1 MSKKRTQAQTPAP
14 KKDQVKGS
22 AKNPKGSA
30 SGSRGGIKISDQAV
44 KSLENMR
51 DKHNDRYKAKSKKVD
66 LGTLKAVFRRGAGAF
81 SVSHRPGMNRTQWA
95 LARVKAFLKLVGT
108 GERKKAYN
116 TDLDLL
122 PKGHPQR
129 TEAKAEALSIPDKYS
144 HIDFTPPKGA
154 QEAAK
159 RALEV
164 RASKPPSQRGMTDVG
179 IARARDLANGKR
191 LSPDT
196 VKRMLA
202 YFTRHEVDK
211 QGSTWSDKGKGW
223 QAWNGWGG
231 DAGFSFARKVVNQ
244 MKRADEKATSL
255 RAYGEAIQLNHLG
268 EPSYDLPDGLT
279 IGKPFKTLAL
289 GQVSS
294 RMNGENIGQEIDHE
308 LLSEMIRVFNERR
321 QSDPVIIDWQHA
333 TSPFQGGSPAPPES
347 GNALGLI
354 VDLELREDGLYA
366 TPAYNERGL
375 DVVKAAGGV
384 LWSSPEFLNGEVFS
398 RDGGSKVGDAQ
409 LLAITL
415 TPRPAQSNDKIG
427 RVLLNERI
435 NSMDNIES
443 LSVEE
448 LRQMLVA
455 KDALVKELEQKMKDM
470 MKESESAMVDKK
482 EEAMKEED
490 EDKKK
495 KMAESKDE
503 DKENKLAHSPDHDEK
518 REVKK
523 SYKMSE
529 QLSES
534 TLLSEVTA
542 LRESNAKLSERLE
555 AIEAEKREVEKREA
569 INNLLNEGKITPS
582 EAAVAGKAF
591 ELRELQSEFWT
602 MFSERPAN
610 SALPL
615 VEVGHGASGQEIN
628 KATLDQEVRKLATEK
643 TVSYS
648 EALELFAKS
657 NPDYYNKVFG
667 A

>member
-30 SGSRGGIKISDQAV
+30 SGARGGINISDQAV

-95 LARVKAFLKLVGT
+95 LARVRTFLKLVGT

-223 QAWNGWGG
+223 QAWQGWGG
-231 DAGFSFARKVVNQ
+231 DPGFSFARKVVNQ

-255 RAYGEAIQLNHLG
+255 RAYGEAIQLTHLS

-375 DVVKAAGGV
+375 DVVKSAGGV

-398 RDGGSKVGDAQ
+398 RDGGSKIGDAQ

-435 NSMDNIES
+435 NSMNNIES

-490 EDKKK
+490 EDKKE
-495 KMAESKDE
+495 KMAESKD
-503 DKENKLAHSPDHDEK
+503 DKENKLAHTPEHDEK
-518 REVKK
+518 REDKK

-529 QLSES
+529 QLTES

-615 VEVGHGASGQEIN
+615 VEVGHGASGQEIS

-643 TVSYS
+643 AVSYS

-657 NPDYYNKVFG
+657 NSDYYNKVFG